1 MKYFK
6 SLIIVSFFCILILA
20 LVYRIYKNGYERF
33 YSFEYDHLN
42 EIVRGKLDYDILF
55 LGSSRTY
62 YQVNPK
68 IIDSVTNLNS
78 YNAGLPGANLLECK
92 LVLQCYLYS
101 HRPPKMIVVDIAEN
115 AFDIKKRPFWN
126 PTIYYPFLNNPV
138 VFDAL
143 KPYEHVYLLKYL
155 PFVRFVEADDMSK
168 QNSFLGYFQKKSVEN
183 KESYKGYLSF
193 SSDTIALPF
202 KRKYPNISFTIEPKG
217 VASLEQ
223 IATVCRNNNIK
234 LIFTFAPVYD
244 GKNLIINPDFFPTI
258 EKVSSLYNIHFWN
271 YKNHSIW
278 NNHKLF
284 VEELHLNPTGVNLY
298 SRILAQN
305 INELSGSNEI
315 RR

>member
-20 LVYRIYKNGYERF
+20 ILYRFYKNGYERF

-42 EIVRGKLDYDILF
+42 EIIKGKENYDILF

-68 IIDSVTNLNS
+68 IIDSVTKLNS
-78 YNAGLPGANLLECK
+78 YNAGLPGANILECN

-101 HRPPKMIVVDIAEN
+101 HRPPKMVVVDIAEN
-115 AFDIKKRPFWN
+115 AFAIKKRPFWN
-126 PTIYYPFLNNPV
+126 PTIYYPFLNNPI

-155 PFVRFVEADDMSK
+155 PFLRFVEADDMTK
-168 QNSFLGYFQKKSVEN
+168 QNSFLGYFQRKSVEN
-183 KESYKGYLSF
+183 KDFFKGYLSF
-193 SSDTIALPF
+193 GSDTITLPF
-202 KRKYPNISFTIEPKG
+202 RRKYPNISFAIEPKG
-217 VASLEQ
+217 VASLEK

-234 LIFTFAPVYD
+234 LVFTFAPVYD
-244 GKNLIINPDFFPTI
+244 AKNSILNPDFFPTI
-258 EKVSSLYNIHFWN
+258 EKVCSHYNIPLWN

-298 SRILAQN
+298 STILAQN
-305 INELSGSNEI
+305 INKLSGSNEI